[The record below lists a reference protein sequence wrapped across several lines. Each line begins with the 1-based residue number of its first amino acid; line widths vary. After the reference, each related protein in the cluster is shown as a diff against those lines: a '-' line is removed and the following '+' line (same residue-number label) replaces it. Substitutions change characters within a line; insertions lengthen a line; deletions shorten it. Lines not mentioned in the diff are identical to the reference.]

1 MPPGYCFKTLSGPS
15 ASQFGTTNGL
25 LDLLALIA
33 TKFMPL
39 SSLIHIKPYEKII
52 HALRR
57 HPITFLPTIL
67 LFLALILVPLALY
80 IMIINMFPDWLYGPI
95 SYPMLVLL
103 ASVYYLSICLFFY
116 SYFVDFYLDMW
127 IITNDRL
134 IDIEQ
139 TGLFARTIAEVD
151 LYQIQDVTSDVRGFF
166 PSFFNYGTL
175 SLQTAGTIPKFIFYN
190 IPRPHKLREE
200 ILALASE
207 DKKYHA
213 GQK

>member
-1 MPPGYCFKTLSGPS
+1 MIG
-15 ASQFGTTNGL
+15 
-25 LDLLALIA
+25 LLALLVLIA
-33 TKFMPL
+33 IKPMSL

-57 HPITFLPTIL
+57 HPLTFLPTIL
-67 LFLALILVPLALY
+67 LFLALILVPIALY
-80 IMIINMFPDWLYGPI
+80 IMISNMFPDLLAGPI
-95 SYPMLVLL
+95 SYPLLVLFG
-103 ASVYYLSICLFFY
+103 SIYCLSLCLFFY
-116 SYFVDFYLDMW
+116 TYFVDFYLDMW
-127 IITNDRL
+127 VITNDRL

-151 LYQIQDVTSDVRGFF
+151 LYQIQDVTSDIRGLF
-166 PSFFNYGTL
+166 PTIFNYGTI

-207 DKKYHA
+207 DKKFHT